1 MTLQL
6 DQTLQLIALCG
17 GLFLLTM
24 LIGLAFSGGDGRLK
38 RRLVRVRGETDTS
51 FARMAGS
58 LRRAE
63 VDSSFAA
70 LDKLIKRSLP
80 NPEKLRARLM
90 RTGKKITAGEYLMI
104 CAVLSLLIG
113 VVMIFVFHF
122 APAIAIPAGLV
133 VGLMLPHLVV
143 GMIGNRRVA
152 TFIHNFPEAIDLICR
167 GLRAGLP
174 VSESINAVGQELPD
188 PIGVEFRGVTE
199 RLRLGIS
206 LDEAMWDIARR
217 IDAPE
222 FKFLIISMSIQRETG
237 GNLAE
242 TLANLSDLL
251 RRRRAMKL
259 KIKAM
264 SSEARASA
272 FIIGS
277 LPFLMGLLLSVL
289 SPGYIAMLFTDDR
302 GLMLIGFG
310 LGMIAAGAA
319 VMAKLVN
326 FEI

>member
-1 MTLQL
+1 MTLGL
-6 DQTLQLIALCG
+6 DQSLQWAALFG
-17 GLFLLTM
+17 GLFLLTV
-24 LIGLAFSGGDGRLK
+24 LVGFAFSGQDARLK
-38 RRLVRVRGETDTS
+38 KRLARVRGEAGPAH
-51 FARMAGS
+51 ARNAGT
-58 LRRAE
+58 LRRTE
-63 VDSSFAA
+63 TDSSFAA
-70 LDKLIKRSLP
+70 LDKLIKNSLP
-80 NPEKLRARLM
+80 NPDKLRARLL
-90 RTGKKITAGEYLMI
+90 RTGRKISLGEYVMI
-104 CAVLSLLIG
+104 CAVLALFVGVLLH
-113 VVMIFVFHF
+113 FVFHF
-122 APAIAIPAGLV
+122 PPIICVLVALVIGL
-133 VGLMLPHLVV
+133 LLPHLVV
-143 GMIGNRRVA
+143 GAMGNRRVA
-152 TFIHNFPEAIDLICR
+152 VFINNFPEAIDLICR

-199 RLRLGIS
+199 KLRLGIS
-206 LDEAMWDIARR
+206 LDEAMWDVARR

-242 TLANLSDLL
+242 TLGNLSELL

-277 LPFLMGLLLSVL
+277 LPFLMALLLTVL
-289 SPGYIAMLFTDDR
+289 SPEYINTLFTDDR

-310 LGMIAAGAA
+310 LGMIGAGAA
-319 VMAKLVN
+319 VMAKLVS